1 MDILEQT
8 INTLEAKYGEV
19 FGLRAFPRE
28 KFCISR
34 GASYVVEVADDKPP
48 RVMIYTFRWDDDRK
62 AWLAFSKGALGECQP
77 CLAVIVPPEGID
89 HHTGRLIICHFH
101 DVGSAA

>member
-8 INTLEAKYGEV
+8 INTLEEQYGEV

-62 AWLAFSKGALGECQP
+62 AWLAFSKGTLSECHREFRTLPDQTGHP
-77 CLAVIVPPEGID
+77 AVPKKG
-89 HHTGRLIICHFH
+89 LL
-101 DVGSAA
+101 